1 MQKPSSQSNRLRSQL
16 AGAPVKLAGF
26 AALLV
31 ALFGTAALAGGA
43 IDPDRERG
51 ADDGADAATPS
62 AGGHSGSDEHA
73 SVPAGA
79 RADAAPAHGAED
91 DAHPVRGLAVAD
103 NGLRLV
109 VSTPELQRAHTEEIR
124 FRIVDD
130 RGETVHDFDV
140 EHTKRMHVIVVRRDL
155 AGFQHL
161 HPSQNRDGS
170 WTVAVR
176 LPLAGSY
183 RLFADFS
190 HEGQPATLA
199 SDLRVDGQADLQPL
213 PAAAAT
219 AISDG
224 GYEVRKQQSGA
235 RPGQEASL
243 RFEISKD
250 GQTVQP
256 EPYLGAGGH
265 LVALREGDLA
275 FLHVHPTEHGH
286 GESTSGAHG
295 EPVAF
300 AATFPTA
307 GQYRLFLQFKHQ
319 GTVHTVA
326 FTQEV
331 K

>member
-1 MQKPSSQSNRLRSQL
+1 M
-16 AGAPVKLAGF
+16 
-26 AALLV
+26 
-31 ALFGTAALAGGA
+31 
-43 IDPDRERG
+43 
-51 ADDGADAATPS
+51 
-62 AGGHSGSDEHA
+62 
-73 SVPAGA
+73 
-79 RADAAPAHGAED
+79 
-91 DAHPVRGLAVAD
+91 RGLAVAD
-103 NGLRLV
+103 NDLRLV
-109 VSTPELQRAHTEEIR
+109 VANPELRRAHAEEVR
-124 FRIVDD
+124 FRIVDS
-130 RGETVHDFDV
+130 RGETVRDFDV

-161 HPSQNRDGS
+161 HPTQHGDGS
-170 WTVAVR
+170 WAVTLR

-213 PAAAAT
+213 PSAAAT

-224 GYEVRKQQSGA
+224 GYEVRQQESAA
-235 RPGQEASL
+235 RPGREASL
-243 RFEISKD
+243 RFEISQD

-286 GESTSGAHG
+286 GESRSAPHG
-295 EPVAF
+295 EPAAF

-307 GQYRLFLQFKHQ
+307 GRYRLFLQFKHQ